1 MPRRLGE
8 LGATG
13 AEARYRL
20 KWLLDKGLKALPD
33 DPTVPLNDKARGF
46 IRDMMEAVEVNEDFE
61 PSFGQVTYAQ
71 DLYDRFIL

>member
-1 MPRRLGE
+1 MRKLGE

-61 PSFGQVTYAQ
+61 PTYGQVVYAQ

>member
-1 MPRRLGE
+1 VRKLGE

-33 DPTVPLNDKARGF
+33 DPTVPLNDNARGF
-46 IRDMMEAVEVNEDFE
+46 IRDMMEAIEVNEDFE
-61 PSFGQVTYAQ
+61 PTFGQVVYAQ

>member
-1 MPRRLGE
+1 MRKLGE

-61 PSFGQVTYAQ
+61 PTYGQVVYAQ
-71 DLYDRFIL
+71 DLYDKFIL